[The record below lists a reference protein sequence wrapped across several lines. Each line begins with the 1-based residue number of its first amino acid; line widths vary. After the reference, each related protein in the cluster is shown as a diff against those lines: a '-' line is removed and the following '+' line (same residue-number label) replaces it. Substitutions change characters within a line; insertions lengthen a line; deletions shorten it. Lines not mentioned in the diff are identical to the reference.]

1 MAGMGG
7 TLVNVRLDHRHQAA
21 VRTVEGVALLGDGKG
36 NHLQA
41 GIGEDLLEA
50 GHHGRVGGIGA
61 QTLGHRTDDLPAG
74 GAVRVQGDHHGQVVE
89 GGVDLVDDVV
99 IEGVGGD
106 DSAVGQALVQ
116 QFLLQCG
123 NKAAEDVACAEV
135 YPDRVFLGGGGHGR
149 MVELGQLDAQ
159 LFPLGF
165 LIDDGRGIHLHS
177 GFLLCSLLV
186 DERLAVHVTFSI
198 TRNFY

>member
-1 MAGMGG
+1 M
-7 TLVNVRLDHRHQAA
+7 
-21 VRTVEGVALLGDGKG
+21 
-36 NHLQA
+36 
-41 GIGEDLLEA
+41 I
-50 GHHGRVGGIGA
+50 
-61 QTLGHRTDDLPAG
+61 P
-74 GAVRVQGDHHGQVVE
+74 
-89 GGVDLVDDVV
+89 
-99 IEGVGGD
+99 
-106 DSAVGQALVQ
+106 AVGQALVQ
-116 QFLLQCG
+116 QFLLQRG

-186 DERLAVHVTFSI
+186 DERLAVRVTFSI